1 MTGLPWPP
9 GVQLVVLAVLAA
21 TAVLVGGVPRLPG
34 RPGRPGATEPSR
46 ADRTP
51 PLLRRPRSLLPRLA
65 LRSLGRDRAG
75 VEAAAEELEVVDT
88 VAAALEGGL
97 PVSRA
102 VGLAL
107 ERARP
112 APRKGGPEW
121 AVVARAAREGE
132 PLAPAWDRVAR
143 RAGTPTLGAVARSW
157 QVASRSGA
165 PLAEALRVSAHTAR
179 ERRRLENAVEAAS
192 AGARATATVLTCLP
206 LAGIALA
213 AVLGVPPTVLYAT
226 PTAWACLAAGA
237 TLLLLGQVLVRR
249 LVADVLR
256 SAR

>member
-1 MTGLPWPP
+1 MTVLPWPP
-9 GVQLVVLAVLAA
+9 GVQLVVLAALAA
-21 TAVLVGGVPRLPG
+21 TAVLVGLPAGRSGRSRRDVPTTGPRDLQH
-34 RPGRPGATEPSR
+34 
-46 ADRTP
+46 
-51 PLLRRPRSLLPRLA
+51 LLRR
-65 LRSLGRDRAG
+65 LRARRRHRAG
-75 VEAAAEELEVVDT
+75 VEADAEELEVVDT

-112 APRKGGPEW
+112 TPREGGPEW

-132 PLAPAWDRVAR
+132 PLGPAWDRVAR

-179 ERRRLENAVEAAS
+179 ERRRLENAVDTAS
-192 AGARATATVLTCLP
+192 AGARATATVLSCLP
-206 LAGIALA
+206 LAGVALA
-213 AVLGVPPTVLYAT
+213 SVLGVPPTVLYAT
-226 PTAWACLAAGA
+226 PAAWACLASGA

-249 LVADVLR
+249 LVADVR
-256 SAR
+256 RGAR

>member
-1 MTGLPWPP
+1 MTVLPWPP
-9 GVQLVVLAVLAA
+9 GVQLVALAVLAA
-21 TAVLVGGVPRLPG
+21 TAVLVGGVPGHRG
-34 RPGRPGATEPSR
+34 HRGRPGAPEPAR
-46 ADRTP
+46 LDQATP
-51 PLLRRPRSLLPRLA
+51 RPRRLPALLRR
-65 LRSLGRDRAG
+65 LRSLARHRSG
-75 VEAAAEELEVVDT
+75 VGADAEELEVVDT

-102 VGLAL
+102 VELAL

-112 APRKGGPEW
+112 TPREGGPEW

-179 ERRRLENAVEAAS
+179 ERRRLENAVDAAS

-206 LAGIALA
+206 LAGVALA
-213 AVLGVPPTVLYAT
+213 AVLGVPPTALYAT

-237 TLLLLGQVLVRR
+237 TLLLLGQVLVRS

-256 SAR
+256 SA